1 MADINKSRRSFLT
14 KSVSG
19 LAAAGVL
26 GYAPGIAFG
35 QDKEKQT
42 EGEIIYRTLGRTGLK
57 VPIVSM
63 GVMNANKPEI
73 VQASY
78 ELGIRHFDTAARYQ
92 YGRNEQM
99 VGSVIKKLGVR
110 DKVIIGTK
118 EIRPSDAGEVSG
130 KTVKE
135 RFITLCEGS
144 MKRLKTDYIDILYV
158 HSIRTADEVNHQE
171 TLEAVTELKKQ
182 GKVRYIGVS
191 THQAMTEVINAVTE
205 GGIYDVVLTSMNVSM
220 ADDVDLLNAIKN
232 ASEKGVGIIAMKTQ
246 AGGTRLSNPETLKN
260 FSSSIV
266 NTASLKWVMRNQY
279 IATSIPGFDNF
290 EHMREDF
297 SVAKSLEYTDDESK
311 FLSDN
316 NLTLGM
322 DFCRQCQECLPSCP
336 KGVDVPT
343 LMRTYMYAAQYGNL
357 THARLTLDE
366 IPKSKSIDICA
377 SCESCTAGC
386 TRAVDVAHRIGELKM
401 IYA

>member
-19 LAAAGVL
+19 LAAAGFL

-35 QDKEKQT
+35 QDKDNLT
-42 EGEIIYRTLGRTGLK
+42 EGEIVYRTLGRTDLK

-78 ELGIRHFDTAARYQ
+78 ELGIRHYDTAARYQ

-99 VGSVIKKLGVR
+99 VGDVIKKMGVR

-118 EIRPSDAGEVSG
+118 EISPATGNEVSG
-130 KTVKE
+130 KSVKE
-135 RFITLCEGS
+135 RFISLCEGS
-144 MKRLKTDYIDILYV
+144 LKRLKTDYIDILYV
-158 HSIRTADEVNHQE
+158 HSIKSADEVNNQE
-171 TLEAVTELKKQ
+171 VLEAVTSLKKQ

-191 THQAMTEVINAVTE
+191 THQAMTEVINTVVE
-205 GGIYDVVLTSMNVSM
+205 GGIYEVVLTSMNVSM
-220 ADDVDLLNAIKN
+220 ADDIDLLNAVKN

-246 AGGTRLSNPETLKN
+246 AGGTRLSNPETLRDFN
-260 FSSSIV
+260 SSTV
-266 NTASLKWVMRNQY
+266 NTASLKWVMRNKY

-297 SVAKSLEYTDDESK
+297 SVAKNLEYNDDESK
-311 FLSDN
+311 FLSN
-316 NLTLGM
+316 NEITLGM

-366 IPKSKSIDICA
+366 IPKSSSIEVCL
-377 SCESCTAGC
+377 SCDSCTAGC
-386 TRAVDVAHRIGELKM
+386 VRAVDIAHRIGELKT
-401 IYA
+401 IYV